1 MAITILISVFVPAI
15 GNYQSLGLTAA
26 EVPNVNMIAFLHLQ
40 HDIPQVRDG
49 SLRYLELFKLAGVIA
64 FPSFHAVSAVLFAW
78 AFAPVRVWGPV
89 ALVLNGLMLA
99 STPVLGGHYLVDV
112 VGGIALA
119 VASIAFANW
128 DIKHSGRWR
137 PRSRLLRNSWRSS
150 VYQQNNDGDATLLAF
165 LGDYASYC

>member
-128 DIKHSGRWR
+128 LSGHQAQRTMA
-137 PRSRLLRNSWRSS
+137 P
-150 VYQQNNDGDATLLAF
+150 AF
-165 LGDYASYC
+165 AVAAE